1 MDDRGRVPFALLGVL
16 LLVSSATLATTIDPA
31 RPPTDSDTEVV
42 VERTTATTQTALR
55 EAVSTVSSDAAT
67 DPVIEP
73 ANTTAGGVLN
83 DSTPF
88 RDALRLRIYVAARDR
103 LADVAVRRDDVTGT
117 VSLPPVSTAS
127 QLRAAKRR
135 VHVERV
141 DENGTAIRVRIEN
154 VTLRTRRNG
163 ETVARE
169 RFSPTVT
176 VATPVLVAHDRV
188 STYQQRLDATLT
200 ERGLSQRLTA
210 QLYALAWSR
219 GYSQWGGV
227 PITNVVSNQHVSVV
241 ANQALL
247 SLQRSTIGHSDPRGR
262 RTLNVAAG
270 RTIARELTVATE
282 RDTRVT
288 DALLKGPTSPTD
300 SEIQGLEMP
309 QRSGPSE
316 KRVIGING
324 TADDAFVD
332 LLGDNTIAAT
342 TRAAYSVEVR
352 TVGRVEGDRQV
363 DATTPSQPEGNWT
376 QVDRERNQTR
386 WHRNVTLTPPV
397 VRDDWHALATY
408 SRQTVTRER
417 ITHTWKREI
426 KGDNETT
433 ETVRRTTSNVA
444 TARQNVSVAIVGR
457 HTHTSPAP
465 NRTIRTAHERGAGR
479 LGGPNLAD
487 ARRVAIDR
495 TIGSEDGR
503 DRILESAARGDLDD
517 GMVAYPLSRPANIT
531 EWAYRDLMRLR
542 ERVRE
547 LNVTV
552 EQGGLGSFRENPP
565 AALADKLDRRRANLL
580 DAPRTYDSAA
590 TKARIAVRAAYLD
603 RVESRLRA
611 RASSRSEQK
620 DNFSA
625 ALDDVG
631 TSMTN
636 LTESLE
642 AQERPSPGRQPRVD
656 GPGGELRLTADAA
669 PAYLTRSE
677 LTHDQ
682 IPAID
687 DRSHPLVARNTN
699 LVSVPYQTASDAVI
713 DGLLGTNSRV
723 PLRAAAQT
731 LNATNVTL
739 ERLNDSA
746 LSDPREY
753 RNRSNEGDRAA
764 LGVIDRV
771 RGLRQ
776 RQRDLQPAVT
786 DAAGH
791 IRASQREVLAEHGI
805 GDDEPE
811 RKAMVQRALDPWNTT
826 HGRALALANGSVSR
840 RLTVVADRRAN
851 LSVTERDRL
860 ALRLNGSRERALG
873 DEGARPKTDIV
884 NASRSATHQVVRELG
899 REAAGSAAERAT
911 RRAYRRTMKRSFSQM
926 PAGLPL
932 APVPG
937 YWYATTNLWH
947 VEVRGEYAR
956 FGVRASQGRPTTP
969 GGEFVYARDG
979 ERVTLDVDGD
989 GDAERLGRST
999 RVDFSATAT
1008 VLVVVPPGGTGVGD
1022 TNGVT
1027 VEQSK
1032 GWPRPGAE

>member
-1 MDDRGRVPFALLGVL
+1 M
-16 LLVSSATLATTIDPA
+16 
-31 RPPTDSDTEVV
+31 
-42 VERTTATTQTALR
+42 
-55 EAVSTVSSDAAT
+55 
-67 DPVIEP
+67 
-73 ANTTAGGVLN
+73 
-83 DSTPF
+83 
-88 RDALRLRIYVAARDR
+88 
-103 LADVAVRRDDVTGT
+103 
-117 VSLPPVSTAS
+117 
-127 QLRAAKRR
+127 
-135 VHVERV
+135 
-141 DENGTAIRVRIEN
+141 
-154 VTLRTRRNG
+154 TLRTRRNG
-163 ETVARE
+163 ATVARK

-176 VATPVLVAHDRV
+176 VPTPVLLAHDRV
-188 STYQQRLDATLT
+188 STYQQRLDANLT

-210 QLYALAWSR
+210 QLYALAWAR

-241 ANQALL
+241 TNRALL

-262 RTLNVAAG
+262 RTLTVAAG

-282 RDTRVT
+282 RDTHVT
-288 DALLKGPTSPTD
+288 DTLLSGPTSPTD
-300 SEIQGLEMP
+300 SEIQGLEVP
-309 QRSGPSE
+309 QRSGPDQ
-316 KRVIGING
+316 KRVIGVNG

-332 LLGDNTIAAT
+332 LLDNGAIPATIG
-342 TRAAYSVEVR
+342 AAYSVEVQA
-352 TVGRVEGDRQV
+352 VERVEGDRQV
-363 DATTPSQPEGNWT
+363 DAAPPSPPVGNWT
-376 QVDRERNQTR
+376 QIDQERNWTR
-386 WHRNVTLTPPV
+386 WHRNVTVTPPAI
-397 VRDDWHALATY
+397 RDDWHALATY

-417 ITHTWKREI
+417 ITRTWERKSE
-426 KGDNETT
+426 GDNETI
-433 ETVRRTTSNVA
+433 ETVQRTTSNVT

-457 HTHTSPAP
+457 HTRTSPAP
-465 NRTIRTAHERGAGR
+465 NRSIRTAHERGAGP
-479 LGGPNLAD
+479 LDGPNLAD
-487 ARRVAIDR
+487 ARRVAIEL
-495 TIGSEDGR
+495 TIGGEDGR
-503 DRILESAARGDLDD
+503 DRVLESAARGDLDD
-517 GMVAYPLSRPANIT
+517 EIVAYPLSRPANVT
-531 EWAYRDLMRLR
+531 EWTYRDLMHLR

-547 LNVTV
+547 LNVSV
-552 EQGGLGSFRENPP
+552 EQGGLGSFQVNPP
-565 AALADKLDRRRANLL
+565 AALADELDRRRATLL

-590 TKARIAVRAAYLD
+590 NKARIAVRAAYLE
-603 RVESRLRA
+603 RVEARLRA
-611 RASSRSEQK
+611 RARSRSEQK
-620 DNFSA
+620 NNFTA

-642 AQERPSPGRQPRVD
+642 AQERPSPGRQPRVN
-656 GPGGELRLTADAA
+656 GLGGELRLTADAA

-677 LTHDQ
+677 LTHGQ

-687 DRSHPLVARNTN
+687 DRSHPLVTRNTN

-731 LNATNVTL
+731 LNATNGTL

-746 LSDPREY
+746 LYDPREY
-753 RNRSNEGDRAA
+753 RNRSNESDRAA

-771 RGLRQ
+771 RSLRQ
-776 RQRDLQPAVT
+776 RQRALQPAVT
-786 DAAGH
+786 DAAEH
-791 IRASQREVLAEHGI
+791 VRASQREVLAEHGI
-805 GDDEPE
+805 RDTQSG
-811 RKAMVQRALDPWNTT
+811 RRAMVQRALEPWNTT
-826 HGRALALANGSVSR
+826 HGRALALANGAVSR
-840 RLTVVADRRAN
+840 RLTAVADRRAN
-851 LSVTERDRL
+851 LSVAERDRL

-873 DEGARPKTDIV
+873 ENGARPKTDTV
-884 NASRSATHQVVRELG
+884 NASRSATHQVVQELG
-899 REAAGSAAERAT
+899 REVAGSEAGRAT
-911 RRAYRRTMKRSFSQM
+911 RRAYRRTMKRSFSRM

-989 GDAERLGRST
+989 GDTERLGRST
-999 RVDFSATAT
+999 PVDFSATAT